1 MGLGSILT
9 KGLKAVGG
17 VLGGPVG
24 SAAVSALGGI
34 AGSLIGK
41 KSQDST
47 NRQQRELAE
56 YQYEKN
62 LEMWN
67 RNNEYNTPSAQMQRY
82 QEAGLN
88 PNLIYGSG
96 SAIAGNSSSTPQYQ
110 APQLK
115 AFTDYGDLGAT
126 AAINSYNQHRVTNSN
141 VALQEANAQKA
152 MADADRATSASA
164 LDTIHATRELF
175 NYNLDRDTR
184 DLLIAKR
191 REAVNNLV
199 SSTNLNNANNS
210 VAGVRVNQIGAMAD
224 YYRQL
229 IKQSDANTRLSE
241 KEIERKALEMTM
253 LDVQIKQGKE
263 LLKWYEWRVDSLP
276 HNSYS
281 KGYQESML
289 KLKKWISDRE
299 YEYFNE
305 GNTFI
310 DNWKYERIMKTLPLL
325 GGFGNGMSDYLVTD
339 RPIPW

>member
-1 MGLGSILT
+1 MGLGSILG
-9 KGLKAVGG
+9 KGLKAIGG

-34 AGSLIGK
+34 AGSMIGK
-41 KSQDST
+41 KSQDNT
-47 NRQQRELAE
+47 NQQQMELAK

-67 RNNEYNTPSAQMQRY
+67 KNNEYNAPAAQMQRY

-96 SAIAGNSSSTPQYQ
+96 SAISGNSSSTPQYQ

-126 AAINSYNQHRVTNSN
+126 AAINSYNQYRITNSN

-164 LDTIHATRELF
+164 LDTIRASRELF
-175 NYNLDRDTR
+175 SYNLDRDTR

-191 REAVNNLV
+191 REAINNLI

-210 VAGVRVNQIGAMAD
+210 VAGERVNQLGAMTD

-229 IKQSDANTRLSE
+229 IIQSKKNVDLSQ
-241 KEIERKALEMTM
+241 KEIERKSLEMTM
-253 LDVQIKQGKE
+253 LGVRINQARE
-263 LLKWYEWRVDSLP
+263 LLKWYQWRTSSLP
-276 HNSYS
+276 DSSNKKSY
-281 KGYQESML
+281 EDSML
-289 KLKKWISDRE
+289 KLKQWISDRE
-299 YEYFNE
+299 REYYNE
-305 GNTFI
+305 AHTFM
-310 DNWKYERIMKTLPLL
+310 DNWKAERVIRMLHPL
-325 GGFGNGMSDYLVTD
+325 GGFGSSMSDYLYTD
-339 RPIPW
+339 GPITW